1 MTEIL
6 MTTKELAAYINLN
19 EKKIYDLVKKRV
31 IPHTKVTGKYLF
43 PRDSIDRWIE
53 DSIVA
58 ASTGKGSGKV
68 TITGSHDPAI
78 DLLISEVNRRHPDMT
93 LLAASVGST
102 RGIELLGEGGAD
114 MAGIHILD
122 TESNDYNLPWLEKH
136 MPGLKP
142 VVVHF
147 AMRSQGLIV
156 AKGNP
161 LGISGIEDLC
171 APGPKGMVAGGP
183 RFINRQA
190 GSGTRLLFDH
200 LVAGAGLDP
209 ASIDLSSGEV
219 ATHTEVAQA
228 VRAGRVDVGMGVKS
242 AAVAAGLD
250 FVPLAEESF
259 DIAVSRRNFYS
270 EPVQKCLE
278 VVRSLEFMESVA
290 GMGGYDMK
298 DSGAVISWG

>member
-1 MTEIL
+1 MTDNL

-19 EKKIYDLVKKRV
+19 EKKIYDLVKKGT
-31 IPHTKVTGKYLF
+31 IPHTKITGKYLF
-43 PRDSIDRWIE
+43 PRDLIDRWIE

-58 ASTGKGSGKV
+58 ASTGKGGGQL
-68 TITGSHDPAI
+68 TITGSNDPAI
-78 DLLISEVNRRHPDMT
+78 DLLVSEVNRRQSGVIM
-93 LLAASVGST
+93 LAASVGSM
-102 RGIELLGEGGAD
+102 RGVEMLREGGTD

-122 TESNDYNLPWLEKH
+122 TESNDYNLPWLKKH
-136 MPGLKP
+136 TSGLKP

-161 LGISGIEDLC
+161 LGISGIEGLC
-171 APGPKGMVAGGP
+171 TSGPKDMPVKGP

-190 GSGTRLLFDH
+190 GSGTRILFDH
-200 LVAGAGLDP
+200 LVAGSGLDP
-209 ASIDLSSGEV
+209 AFIDNFEGEV

-228 VRAGRVDVGMGVKS
+228 VRTGKVDAGMGVKS
-242 AAVAAGLD
+242 AASAAGLD
-250 FVPLAEESF
+250 FVVLAEESF
-259 DIAVSRRNFYS
+259 DIAISRRNFYC

-278 VVRSLEFMESVA
+278 IVRSLEFRENVA

-298 DSGAVISWG
+298 DSGSIISWG